1 MSVLRE
7 EFPKQGVDTLCGL
20 FGYSRQSYYQYV
32 TENEFRDNAI
42 TPLIFDAVRNYR
54 KDAPR
59 MGIIKLHYLIS
70 NLFKDEQVP
79 GRDAFFNLMRE
90 NGFVLRKRKTTKT
103 TNSRH
108 HFRKFENLIIGFEP
122 TTPNQLWVSNITYL
136 ETADGTCYLSLV
148 TDACSHKIVGWAVG
162 ETFEAL
168 HPVAALRMA
177 LESLNGKMP
186 IGLIHH
192 SDRGVQ
198 YCCNQYVQIL
208 QENIVR
214 ISMTQSGDPLENAI
228 AERVNC
234 ILKGQWLNDIRLI
247 NLDNCRKEL
256 SRIITFYNDQRPL
269 MSVDMQTPSLAHT
282 AAKKFK
288 SRWKKSAKEP
298 QAMEKKIYFVK
309 PREFAGSR
317 LPIVRIS
324 CKSSQ

>member
-7 EFPKQGVDTLCGL
+7 EFPKLGMESLCEL
-20 FGYSRQSYYQYV
+20 FGYSRQAYYQYV

-90 NGFVLRKRKTTKT
+90 NGFVLRKRKTRKT

-122 TTPNQLWVSNITYL
+122 TAPNQLWVSDITYL

-162 ETFEAL
+162 ETLEAL

-177 LESLNGKMP
+177 LEGLNGKIP
-186 IGLIHH
+186 GGLIHH

-208 QENIVR
+208 QDNNVS

-228 AERVNC
+228 AERVNG
-234 ILKGQWLNDIRLI
+234 ILKGEWLNDLRLR
-247 NLDNCRKEL
+247 NLDDCRKEL
-256 SRIITFYNDQRPL
+256 TRIITFYNDQRPH

-282 AAKKFK
+282 VAKKFK
-288 SRWKKSAKEP
+288 SRWKKNAKGP
-298 QAMEKKIYFVK
+298 QAEEKKDLLCKTQGEAV
-309 PREFAGSR
+309 
-317 LPIVRIS
+317 IV
-324 CKSSQ
+324 

>member
-1 MSVLRE
+1 VSVLRV
-7 EFPKQGVDTLCGL
+7 EFPKQGMDTLCGL
-20 FGYSRQSYYQYV
+20 FGYSRQAYYQYV

-59 MGIIKLHYLIS
+59 IGSLKLHYLIS

-90 NGFVLRKRKTTKT
+90 NGFVLRKRKTRKT

-122 TTPNQLWVSNITYL
+122 TTPNQLWVSDITYL

-162 ETFEAL
+162 ETLEAL

-177 LESLNGKMP
+177 LVSLNGKMP

-208 QENIVR
+208 QENNIR

-228 AERVNC
+228 AERVNG
-234 ILKGQWLNDIRLI
+234 ILKGEWLNDLRLKNI
-247 NLDNCRKEL
+247 DHCQREL
-256 SRIITFYNDQRPL
+256 TRIITFYNDQRPH

-282 AAKKFK
+282 SAKKFK
-288 SRWKKSAKEP
+288 SRWKKSDKEP
-298 QAMEKKIYFVK
+298 QAVEKKDLLCKTQGEAV
-309 PREFAGSR
+309 
-317 LPIVRIS
+317 IV
-324 CKSSQ
+324 

>member
-7 EFPKQGVDTLCGL
+7 EFPKQGMNTLCGL
-20 FGYSRQSYYQYV
+20 FGYSRQAYYQYV

-42 TPLIFDAVRNYR
+42 TPLIFDAVRDYR

-90 NGFVLRKRKTTKT
+90 NGFVLRKRKTRKT
-103 TNSRH
+103 TNSKH
-108 HFRKFENLIIGFEP
+108 HYRKFDNLVIGFEP
-122 TTPNQLWVSNITYL
+122 TAPNQLWVSDITYL

-162 ETFEAL
+162 ETLEAI

-177 LESLNGKMP
+177 LEGLNGKMP

-208 QENIVR
+208 QENNVR

-228 AERVNC
+228 AERVNG
-234 ILKGQWLNDIRLI
+234 ILKGEWLNDLRLKDI
-247 NLDNCRKEL
+247 DHCQKEL
-256 SRIITFYNDQRPL
+256 TRIITFYNDQRPH

-282 AAKKFK
+282 ANKKFR
-288 SRWKKSAKEP
+288 SRWKKGSDSP
-298 QAMEKKIYFVK
+298 QVVEKKDLLCQTQGETV
-309 PREFAGSR
+309 
-317 LPIVRIS
+317 VV
-324 CKSSQ
+324 